1 MTYNRVIII
10 GNGFDLDLGLKTS
23 YKNFYESDFWPLKG
37 VTNIESPLAY
47 YVHKQT
53 TINSWFDLE
62 NILYSY
68 AKNGQT
74 PFLSTSKKLT
84 VSIDNAI
91 KEDKLF
97 YSKLKDSLENFIR
110 SQSNS
115 SINKSSVASIVLSN
129 LIRYSNSDKI
139 FTFNYT
145 DLSSYAQQI
154 CGNSIEYQHVHG
166 SCVDSSSIIGVSDS
180 YKLRMGYD
188 FLYKTSSK
196 HYQSSNVRYALQNS
210 KDVVFF
216 GHSLG
221 EQDYHYFQDFFRRQ
235 CRDDMTENDKCK
247 ITFFT
252 KDDDSRLKLISQLR
266 SMNDGR
272 VNYLYDCNDLQF
284 IHTDNVDS
292 KLDLFIKYL
301 ENTNYREIAKQISDL
316 MK

>member
-1 MTYNRVIII
+1 M
-10 GNGFDLDLGLKTS
+10 
-23 YKNFYESDFWPLKG
+23 
-37 VTNIESPLAY
+37 
-47 YVHKQT
+47 
-53 TINSWFDLE
+53 
-62 NILYSY
+62 
-68 AKNGQT
+68 
-74 PFLSTSKKLT
+74 
-84 VSIDNAI
+84 
-91 KEDKLF
+91 
-97 YSKLKDSLENFIR
+97 
-110 SQSNS
+110 
-115 SINKSSVASIVLSN
+115 
-129 LIRYSNSDKI
+129 
-139 FTFNYT
+139 
-145 DLSSYAQQI
+145 
-154 CGNSIEYQHVHG
+154 
-166 SCVDSSSIIGVSDS
+166 
-180 YKLRMGYD
+180 
-188 FLYKTSSK
+188 YKTSSK

-235 CRDDMTENDKCK
+235 CRDDMTESDKCK

-292 KLDLFIKYL
+292 KLDSFIKYL

>member
-53 TINSWFDLE
+53 AINSWFDLE

-97 YSKLKDSLENFIR
+97 YNELKDSLENFIR

-166 SCVDSSSIIGVSDS
+166 SCADSSSIIGVSDS

-188 FLYKTSSK
+188 FCIK
-196 HYQSSNVRYALQNS
+196 
-210 KDVVFF
+210 
-216 GHSLG
+216 
-221 EQDYHYFQDFFRRQ
+221 RQ
-235 CRDDMTENDKCK
+235 VN
-247 ITFFT
+247 IIN
-252 KDDDSRLKLISQLR
+252 RL
-266 SMNDGR
+266 M
-272 VNYLYDCNDLQF
+272 
-284 IHTDNVDS
+284 
-292 KLDLFIKYL
+292 
-301 ENTNYREIAKQISDL
+301 
-316 MK
+316 